1 MSTSGVSSVLFTH
14 SFLILKSTT
23 QTTLKRIHRE
33 ISDLK
38 KEDLG
43 DISVGPVSNDNP
55 FLWRARIPGPE
66 GSVYEGGIFNVE
78 IVLSQD
84 YPCVFLSLYVH
95 RKPKIIVVDF
105 PPPKSYFKPG
115 SVPSVVYATCSLTKS
130 IPGYTT

>member
-1 MSTSGVSSVLFTH
+1 MRDPHGLGLVPYRDFNVNDGHLRRESSSIHLFVM
-14 SFLILKSTT
+14 LKSIT

-66 GSVYEGGIFNVE
+66 GSVYEGGVFNVE
-78 IVLSQD
+78 IMLSHD
-84 YPCVFLSLYVH
+84 YPCVLLPFLRS
-95 RKPKIIVVDF
+95 
-105 PPPKSYFKPG
+105 
-115 SVPSVVYATCSLTKS
+115 
-130 IPGYTT
+130 